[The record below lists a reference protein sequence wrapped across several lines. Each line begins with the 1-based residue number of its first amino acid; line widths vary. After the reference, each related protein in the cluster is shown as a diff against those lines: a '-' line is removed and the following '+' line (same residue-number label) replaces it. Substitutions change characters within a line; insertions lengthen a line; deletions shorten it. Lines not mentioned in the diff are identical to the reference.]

1 MREEIAQGESDLGQ
15 LVVLADDVAAYAD
28 SLAARFAAIDR
39 QIVGLAEVKPGS
51 SPGEKPPSQ
60 RRKTKRQ
67 SGRGG
72 QRRRS
77 STLRRTEEPTVTELL
92 EQAKEAAIPGRS
104 SMSKDELAEAVE
116 AQEQQ
121 TKDELLDRFWPDAA
135 RYLGTAERGV
145 SGAAKLHFPGLHPD
159 AAKWLVDKR
168 IASVGIDTA
177 SIDYG
182 ASTHFE
188 SHLTLMTAG
197 IPAFENL
204 TRLDALPP
212 KGAFVVALPVKIKG
226 GSGGPL
232 VVEDV
237 LTVVQ
242 VQHRVALRRRAAVAR
257 RQVDRHR
264 PLVAQQCRG
273 EALVDAPCAAHS
285 VAFSAGGSTAW

>member
-1 MREEIAQGESDLGQ
+1 MARLSDAANLTDELERRVRRLREEIAQGESDLGQ

-121 TKDELLDRFWPDAA
+121 TKDELLEQAQA
-135 RYLGTAERGV
+135 LGIRGRSEMSKQELLEAVRAE
-145 SGAAKLHFPGLHPD
+145 
-159 AAKWLVDKR
+159 
-168 IASVGIDTA
+168 
-177 SIDYG
+177 
-182 ASTHFE
+182 
-188 SHLTLMTAG
+188 
-197 IPAFENL
+197 
-204 TRLDALPP
+204 
-212 KGAFVVALPVKIKG
+212 
-226 GSGGPL
+226 
-232 VVEDV
+232 
-237 LTVVQ
+237 
-242 VQHRVALRRRAAVAR
+242 AAVSRDELLDRAR
-257 RQVDRHR
+257 EAEIPGRSEMSKEELR
-264 PLVAQQCRG
+264 
-273 EALVDAPCAAHS
+273 EALQP
-285 VAFSAGGSTAW
+285 GR